1 MDVDDAEVDTGNAAA
16 AVRPAVTPVQ
26 THAASYANWAS
37 SSAATARASIQVVDK
52 TAQTL
57 KRKSDALQDPSSKKY
72 GSLVNGLRAYKEQH
86 GPGPS
91 SPKSPAAAAA
101 PQLPSRPFG
110 TRPQH
115 GRSLSASSSSF
126 LSATSPSSGAASPL
140 PATPAPVQS
149 TPAQTLVPNAST
161 VPSTPTSGP
170 REPGVAVGHDNL
182 ETTQAAFTTR
192 SQRALEQAAMRL
204 QARLFVIDAF
214 PDPFALAGFI
224 KEAWADFMAADK
236 TDPIR
241 LSSSA
246 QTNLTKRQFT
256 LRTRYKP
263 EIIARVR
270 ELYQLST
277 LAGTELKNRI
287 DQLKDGD
294 VFIYERT
301 VPRSAR
307 AGKSADDDAE
317 DGEAEPEPGADQG
330 ETDQDGSG
338 KVGEPKKF
346 VELVGKSRAFTHPAV
361 RAVVIILG
369 FERKAR
375 SKTPQLTAL
384 LPDAFADGIPYRL
397 YAYACTMIHH
407 AFDCI
412 LKDTTFT
419 MTTYKPIYS
428 YWVDTV
434 TALFNPVNVRKKAKV
449 DELRAQHWG
458 TIRNTYRISL
468 IDASTPAH
476 AVSRH
481 EEALDTS
488 DEEE

>member
-1 MDVDDAEVDTGNAAA
+1 MHPVQRLQMAQQKAQQHPGA
-16 AVRPAVTPVQ
+16 AVPGQPFLRLRAPQRRIHELGRYQVPSLSKNSKMRRRRWTSTTPRLIRAMPQRLFVPVQ
-26 THAASYANWAS
+26 TQAASYANWAS
-37 SSAATARASIQVVDK
+37 SSATTARASIQVVDK

-57 KRKSDALQDPSSKKY
+57 KRKSDALQDPVSKKY

-86 GPGPS
+86 GPGPTS
-91 SPKSPAAAAA
+91 GSPKSPATAAA
-101 PQLPSRPFG
+101 PQLPSRPIA

-115 GRSLSASSSSF
+115 GRSLSASSASF
-126 LSATSPSSGAASPL
+126 LSANSPSSGAASPL

-149 TPAQTLVPNAST
+149 TPAQALVPNAST

-192 SQRALEQAAMRL
+192 SQRALEQAATRL

-214 PDPFALAGFI
+214 PDPVALAGFV

-277 LAGTELKNRI
+277 LTGDELKNRI

-307 AGKSADDDAE
+307 GNKPTDDDGG
-317 DGEAEPEPGADQG
+317 DGEAEPEPDADLDPQQCDD
-330 ETDQDGSG
+330 DQNGSG
-338 KVGEPKKF
+338 EAGEPKKF
-346 VELVGKSRAFTHPAV
+346 VELVGKSRAFTHPAI
-361 RAVVIILG
+361 RAVVVILG

-397 YAYACTMIHH
+397 YAYACMMIHH

-419 MTTYKPIYS
+419 MTTYKPVYL
-428 YWVDTV
+428 Y
-434 TALFNPVNVRKKAKV
+434 
-449 DELRAQHWG
+449 
-458 TIRNTYRISL
+458 
-468 IDASTPAH
+468 
-476 AVSRH
+476 
-481 EEALDTS
+481 
-488 DEEE
+488 